1 MKTIIEDKKKL
12 AKWIIGIVVTCILI
26 FLGVRYMGAVS
37 GAISRGI
44 DILKPLLIGCGIAM
58 ILNVP
63 MSFLETHLWIKSKNK
78 FLCKIRRAVAF
89 VLSLIL
95 ILGIFAGI
103 VMIVLPTLI
112 ETVTIIVDTAIE
124 IVNHINSLS
133 REEIE
138 ALPFGEFLMDI
149 DWSHLVDSMTS
160 WLKDL
165 VDKTING
172 AFGTITSLV
181 GGLID
186 VFVSVAFAM
195 YLLFSKERLKAQGK
209 RIIKAWMPKK
219 GGKWVCHAF
228 GVASRSFKNF
238 IAVQFIEAV
247 ILGVLCYIGMR
258 IFGFPYPAMIS
269 ILVGVTALV
278 PVIGSFVGG
287 GVGAFIL
294 LAIDPIKA
302 IWFVVY
308 IIVLQQIEGNLIYPR
323 VVGDRVKLPAMWIL
337 AAVTVGGA
345 IGGPVGILISVPL
358 TSTVYVL
365 FLEETE
371 KREKK
376 LMEKATAEMP
386 VTEDNEAKSLEG
398 EEPNDTLVAPSDEPE
413 EVKKPQPLSKPKKT
427 KKKKK

>member
-124 IVNHINSLS
+124 IVNHINSLG

-195 YLLFSKERLKAQGK
+195 YLLFSKRGL
-209 RIIKAWMPKK
+209 R
-219 GGKWVCHAF
+219 HR
-228 GVASRSFKNF
+228 ASVS
-238 IAVQFIEAV
+238 
-247 ILGVLCYIGMR
+247 
-258 IFGFPYPAMIS
+258 
-269 ILVGVTALV
+269 
-278 PVIGSFVGG
+278 
-287 GVGAFIL
+287 
-294 LAIDPIKA
+294 
-302 IWFVVY
+302 
-308 IIVLQQIEGNLIYPR
+308 
-323 VVGDRVKLPAMWIL
+323 
-337 AAVTVGGA
+337 
-345 IGGPVGILISVPL
+345 
-358 TSTVYVL
+358 
-365 FLEETE
+365 
-371 KREKK
+371 
-376 LMEKATAEMP
+376 
-386 VTEDNEAKSLEG
+386 
-398 EEPNDTLVAPSDEPE
+398 
-413 EVKKPQPLSKPKKT
+413 
-427 KKKKK
+427 

>member
-1 MKTIIEDKKKL
+1 MKSIIEDKKKL
-12 AKWIIGIVVTCILI
+12 AKWIIGIVVSCILI
-26 FLGVRYMGAVS
+26 YLGVRYWSSVTS
-37 GAISRGI
+37 AISWCI
-44 DILKPLLIGCGIAM
+44 DIVMPLLVGSAIAM

-63 MSFLETHLWIKSKNK
+63 MSFLETHLWTKSKNK
-78 FLCKIRRAVAF
+78 FLCTLRRLVAF

-103 VMIVLPTLI
+103 VMIVLPTLV
-112 ETVTIIVDTAIE
+112 ETVTIIVEAAIE

-138 ALPFGEFLMDI
+138 ELPFGEFLMDI
-149 DWSHLVDSMTS
+149 DWSQLVDSLTS

-165 VDKTING
+165 VDKTVNG

-181 GGLID
+181 GGIID
-186 VFVSVAFAM
+186 MFVAAAFAI
-195 YLLFSKERLKAQGK
+195 YLLFSKEKLKEQGN
-209 RIIKAWMPKK
+209 RIIKAWLPKK
-219 GGKWVCHAF
+219 SGDWVAHAID
-228 GVASRSFKNF
+228 VANLNFKNF
-238 IAVQFIEAV
+238 IVVQFIEAV

-258 IFGFPYPAMIS
+258 IFDFPYPAMIS
-269 ILVGVTALV
+269 TLVGVTALV

-294 LAIDPIKA
+294 LAVDPIKA

-308 IIVLQQIEGNLIYPR
+308 IVVLQQIEGNLIYPR

-337 AAVTVGGA
+337 AAVTIGGA
-345 IGGPVGILISVPL
+345 VGGPVGILIAVPL

-365 FLEETE
+365 FFEATE

-376 LMEKATAEMP
+376 LLERADAEAT
-386 VTEDNEAKSLEG
+386 VCEDNEAKPVEV
-398 EEPNDTLVAPSDEPE
+398 EPIDTTVAPSDKPE
-413 EVKKPQPLSKPKKT
+413 EAKKTEAESKPKKI

>member
-1 MKTIIEDKKKL
+1 MKSIIEDKKKL
-12 AKWIIGIVVTCILI
+12 AKWIIGIVVSCILI
-26 FLGVRYMGAVS
+26 YLGVRYWSSVTS
-37 GAISRGI
+37 AISWCI
-44 DILKPLLIGCGIAM
+44 DIVMPLLVGSAIAM

-63 MSFLETHLWIKSKNK
+63 MSFLETHLWTKSKNK
-78 FLCKIRRAVAF
+78 FLCTLRRLVAF

-103 VMIVLPTLI
+103 VMIVLPTLV
-112 ETVTIIVDTAIE
+112 ETVTIIVEAAIE

-138 ALPFGEFLMDI
+138 ELPFGEFLMDI
-149 DWSHLVDSMTS
+149 DWSHLVDSLTS

-165 VDKTING
+165 VDKTVNG

-181 GGLID
+181 GGIID
-186 VFVSVAFAM
+186 MFVAAAFAI
-195 YLLFSKERLKAQGK
+195 YLLFSKEKLKEQGN
-209 RIIKAWMPKK
+209 RIIKAWLPKK
-219 GGKWVCHAF
+219 SGNWVAHAIE
-228 GVASRSFKNF
+228 VANLNFKNF
-238 IAVQFIEAV
+238 IVVQFIEAV

-258 IFGFPYPAMIS
+258 IFDFPYPAMIS
-269 ILVGVTALV
+269 TLVGVTALV

-294 LAIDPIKA
+294 LAVDPIKA

-308 IIVLQQIEGNLIYPR
+308 IVVLQQIEGNLIYPR

-337 AAVTVGGA
+337 AAVTIGGA
-345 IGGPVGILISVPL
+345 VGGPVGILIAVPL

-365 FLEETE
+365 FFEVTE

-376 LMEKATAEMP
+376 LLERANAEAT
-386 VTEDNEAKSLEG
+386 VCEDNEAKPVEV
-398 EEPNDTLVAPSDEPE
+398 EPIDTTVAPSDKPE
-413 EVKKPQPLSKPKKT
+413 EAKKSEAESKPKKI